1 MNRTWIID
9 LIGFYSDKSR
19 IYLICIEYISKFIKI
34 ERSKE
39 IDIIDKFIKFLNDE
53 KPYRLIHDDTYFFKL
68 PEVNEAI
75 KLNVKK
81 DVSYIS
87 DRYAYLL
94 DKNIRKIKEF
104 IDNEGPAKEFAE
116 RYNNNTDLIKIYNK
130 TYSPLQVFENKKLYN
145 ELKHIKY
152 LKRSRYKIGV
162 HVRKRID
169 LENIIYSKEIYTIM
183 KRYGEHYEI
192 NDDSGKLYHYKY
204 LKIVGKSDKK

>member
-9 LIGFYSDKSR
+9 VIGFYSDKSR

-34 ERSKE
+34 HISKE
-39 IDIIDKFIKFLNDE
+39 IDVSDRIIRFLNNE

-68 PEVNEAI
+68 HEVNAAI

-87 DRYAYLL
+87 EQYAHLL

-104 IDNEGPAKEFAE
+104 IDNQGSAKTFAKLH
-116 RYNNNTDLIKIYNK
+116 NNKDLIEIYDK
-130 TYSPLQVFENKKLYN
+130 TYSPLEVFENKKLYN
-145 ELKHIKY
+145 ELKYIKY
-152 LKRSRYKIGV
+152 LKRSRYRIGV

-169 LENIIYSKEIYTIM
+169 DENIIYSKEIYTIM
-183 KRYGEHYEI
+183 KRYGEHYKI
-192 NDDSGKLYHYKY
+192 NDDSDDIYHYKS

>member
-9 LIGFYSDKSR
+9 VIGFYSDKSR

-34 ERSKE
+34 QKCKE
-39 IDIIDKFIKFLNDE
+39 IDISDKIIKFLNDE

-81 DVSYIS
+81 DNSYIS
-87 DRYAYLL
+87 EQYAYLL

-104 IDNEGPAKEFAE
+104 MDNSGSAEEFAE
-116 RYNNNTDLIKIYNK
+116 LYNNEDLLEIYDK

-152 LKRSRYKIGV
+152 LKRSRYRIGV
-162 HVRKRID
+162 HVRKR
-169 LENIIYSKEIYTIM
+169 LNNENIIYSKKIYTIM
-183 KRYGEHYEI
+183 KRYGEYYKI
-192 NDDSGKLYHYKY
+192 NDDNGDIYHYKY
-204 LKIVGKSDKK
+204 LKIVGKNDKK